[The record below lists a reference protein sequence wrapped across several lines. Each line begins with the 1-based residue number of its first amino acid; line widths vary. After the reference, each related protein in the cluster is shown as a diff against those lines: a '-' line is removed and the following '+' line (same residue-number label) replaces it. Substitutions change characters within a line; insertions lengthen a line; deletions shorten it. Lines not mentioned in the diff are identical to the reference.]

1 MTATIFYAASILLLI
16 CIFTKP
22 ARLVNSRG
30 GSGSGGLAW
39 LLRACSY
46 ILKTDR
52 IKNYVPVLFFSFLL
66 LLNWRIIIQA
76 YLKKQ
81 KNEMM
86 PNIKWKRTISIGTF
100 MKIEKTNT
108 TFLCMY
114 LCNNV
119 CKWRSYY
126 TQLKRKNSS
135 PTSSNELYLFM
146 RILYIFF
153 SWKCSPNKK
162 NYDGTALVIDLF
174 SFWMQNGDIH
184 GSSRHT
190 HFLVCLG
197 SSYSIYVKKW

>member
-30 GSGSGGLAW
+30 GSGGLAW

-100 MKIEKTNT
+100 MKIEKTK
-108 TFLCMY
+108 TFVVFYDIIMY
-114 LCNNV
+114 V
-119 CKWRSYY
+119 FVQQR
-126 TQLKRKNSS
+126 
-135 PTSSNELYLFM
+135 M
-146 RILYIFF
+146 
-153 SWKCSPNKK
+153 
-162 NYDGTALVIDLF
+162 
-174 SFWMQNGDIH
+174 
-184 GSSRHT
+184 
-190 HFLVCLG
+190 
-197 SSYSIYVKKW
+197 